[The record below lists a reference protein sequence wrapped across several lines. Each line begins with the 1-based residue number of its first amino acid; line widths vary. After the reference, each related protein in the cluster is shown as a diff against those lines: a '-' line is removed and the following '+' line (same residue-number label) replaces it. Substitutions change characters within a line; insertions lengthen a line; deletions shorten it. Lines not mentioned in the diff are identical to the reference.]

1 MAEVKW
7 TPQALD
13 DLEAICLFIARDAP
27 PVAAV
32 FAQRA
37 FDVTDRLAN
46 FPESGRIVPEM
57 NDPNFREILGNYRLI
72 YRLRSGDVQIVT
84 IHHGARQLNPAEL
97 EGGASKR
104 CSRQAARNVGG
115 ARQVVFARLAAER

>member
-1 MAEVKW
+1 MAEVRW

-27 PVAAV
+27 SVAAV

-37 FDVTDRLAN
+37 FDATERLAD

-57 NDPNFREILGNYRLI
+57 NDPNFREIFLSNYRLI

-84 IHHGARQLNPAEL
+84 VHHGARELNTAEL
-97 EGGASKR
+97 ESGA
-104 CSRQAARNVGG
+104 
-115 ARQVVFARLAAER
+115 

>member
-32 FAQRA
+32 FAQGA
-37 FDVTDRLAN
+37 FDATDRLAN

-57 NDPNFREILGNYRLI
+57 NDPNFREIILGNYRLH
-72 YRLRSGDVQIVT
+72 LQT
-84 IHHGARQLNPAEL
+84 Q
-97 EGGASKR
+97 
-104 CSRQAARNVGG
+104 VG
-115 ARQVVFARLAAER
+115 